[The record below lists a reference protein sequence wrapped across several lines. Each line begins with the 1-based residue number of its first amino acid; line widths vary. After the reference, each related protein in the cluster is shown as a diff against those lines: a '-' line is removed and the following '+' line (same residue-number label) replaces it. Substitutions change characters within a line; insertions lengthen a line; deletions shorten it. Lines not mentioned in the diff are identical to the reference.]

1 VFTMKFMEIFKPEVD
16 TCSLFSKDDIIHIRI
31 QYANQLFFCKRN
43 NVDKSI
49 VLNYK
54 MQVCILPLILFSFSV
69 CVSDF
74 YNNFI

>member
-31 QYANQLFFCKRN
+31 QYANQLYFCKRN
-43 NVDKSI
+43 NVDKSV

-54 MQVCILPLILFSFSV
+54 MQVCILPLIFFFFLWLSV
-69 CVSDF
+69 WLYS
-74 YNNFI
+74 NFI